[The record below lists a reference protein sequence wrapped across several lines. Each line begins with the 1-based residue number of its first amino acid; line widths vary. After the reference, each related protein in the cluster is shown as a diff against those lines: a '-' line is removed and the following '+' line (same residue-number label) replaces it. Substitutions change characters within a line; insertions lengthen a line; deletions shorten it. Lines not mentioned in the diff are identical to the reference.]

1 MCQAT
6 GSSHGKARPSADLL
20 AIRLNT
26 QCLLVT
32 TTRGVFAINSE
43 MERLTAHRVTV
54 PLILHLRLLPH
65 PILRHLLILRHLPT
79 LHLLLI
85 LSRTH
90 TRLGKHLSRSVR
102 THTTTP
108 PTTTR
113 GPCTKSIANWP
124 SSRPSLSSFSRLH
137 RITVSSRFDLSANQ
151 LSYTIRIP

>member
-6 GSSHGKARPSADLL
+6 GSSHGKARLSADLL
-20 AIRLNT
+20 AIRLNI
-26 QCLLVT
+26 QCLLVM

-43 MERLTAHRVTV
+43 MERLTAHRVTTR
-54 PLILHLRLLPH
+54 LILHLLPH
-65 PILRHLLILRHLPT
+65 LTLRHLPTLRHLLT

-85 LSRTH
+85 LSRTL

-102 THTTTP
+102 THTMTP
-108 PTTTR
+108 LTTTR

-124 SSRPSLSSFSRLH
+124 SSRPSLSSFSRSH
-137 RITVSSRFDLSANQ
+137 RITVSSLFDLSAAS

>member
-6 GSSHGKARPSADLL
+6 GSSHGKARLSADLL
-20 AIRLNT
+20 AIRLNI

-43 MERLTAHRVTV
+43 MERLTAHRVTTR
-54 PLILHLRLLPH
+54 LILHLLPH
-65 PILRHLLILRHLPT
+65 LTLRHLPTLRHLLT

-85 LSRTH
+85 LSRTL

-102 THTTTP
+102 THTMTP
-108 PTTTR
+108 LTTTR

-124 SSRPSLSSFSRLH
+124 SSRPSLSSFSRSH
-137 RITVSSRFDLSANQ
+137 RITVSSLFDLSAAS